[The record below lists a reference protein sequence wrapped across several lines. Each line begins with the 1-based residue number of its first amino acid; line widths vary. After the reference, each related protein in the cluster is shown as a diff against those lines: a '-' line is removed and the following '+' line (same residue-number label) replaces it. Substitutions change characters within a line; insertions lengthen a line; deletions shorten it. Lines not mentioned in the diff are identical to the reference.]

1 MKPPKTIALT
11 ALIFSLLLVIALFLT
26 LPQAIAND
34 AQDEII
40 VLSADAV
47 ITNTT
52 TLEQSL
58 KTVATDVESRFFLQ
72 YVEQTLTLALDPLP
86 ETAHSIFNQPADRI
100 FLQYAEQSYE
110 ARLSYPSA
118 LVNDSMPP
126 QQSCIIARMI
136 TTDTAVI
143 SWLTDEFANSA
154 VMYGRQSGLHE
165 FSVSQPLYVKEH
177 EVILSDLLPGARY
190 FYKVHNVDQSGN
202 AYTSSE
208 YSFVARM
215 QVYLPIV
222 LSATGG
228 SP

>member
-1 MKPPKTIALT
+1 MT
-11 ALIFSLLLVIALFLT
+11 
-26 LPQAIAND
+26 
-34 AQDEII
+34 
-40 VLSADAV
+40 
-47 ITNTT
+47 
-52 TLEQSL
+52 
-58 KTVATDVESRFFLQ
+58 
-72 YVEQTLTLALDPLP
+72 
-86 ETAHSIFNQPADRI
+86 
-100 FLQYAEQSYE
+100 
-110 ARLSYPSA
+110 
-118 LVNDSMPP
+118 
-126 QQSCIIARMI
+126 

-143 SWLTDEFANSA
+143 SWHTDEFANSA

-215 QVYLPIV
+215 QLYLPIV

-228 SP
+228 SH

>member
-1 MKPPKTIALT
+1 MKLPKTIALT

-26 LPQAIAND
+26 LPRAIAND

-40 VLSADAV
+40 VLGADAV

-86 ETAHSIFNQPADRI
+86 ETAHSIFNQTADRI

-110 ARLSYPSA
+110 AWLSYPSA
-118 LVNDSMPP
+118 LINDSMPP
-126 QQSCIIARMI
+126 QQSCIIARMT

-143 SWLTDEFANSA
+143 SWHTDEFANSA
-154 VMYGRQSGLHE
+154 VMYDRQSGLHE

-215 QVYLPIV
+215 QLYLPIV

-228 SP
+228 SH